1 MRGPRGLVAAV
12 CFGTGLVGAG
22 VLIAILRIAFE
33 ASAAN
38 IAARQQMLVI
48 GGIGVVAVLA
58 AAVFAWRLLDKR
70 LARPVAVL
78 AGEAERALGATITE
92 IVTEHGHALG
102 ALPEHVARLAARH
115 AKGRREIRQ
124 AMAAAAARAETQI
137 ARLEAILRDLSEG
150 VLVADLDHRVLLYN
164 RAFLWFLDA
173 PDKLG
178 LGRPV
183 FDVIERGAV
192 ERTLA
197 DLVAI
202 AGEDQASRPG
212 GHTAPLEC
220 LSVPAGAALTS
231 RMALVRDHHRHT
243 TGYVITVAGRQGGE
257 GVPSRH
263 SQAALP
269 PRPEFYDFDPPP
281 APTGAS
287 LAERLDTKL
296 EDLAFVVFDT
306 ETTGLEPSRG
316 DRIIQIAGVRVAGG
330 RVLRGE
336 RFERLVDPGRAIPK
350 GSIRFHGITDE
361 MVAGA
366 PDTRQALAGFG
377 AFVGEDVL
385 VAHNAAFDMKFL
397 SLAEAETGVV
407 FDNPVLDTLLLSVH
421 LHDHLAEHTLDAIA
435 ERFGVAFEG
444 RHTALGDALATA
456 EIFLHL
462 VELCRERGIETL
474 GQALKASETVR
485 KVRRMQARF

>member
-1 MRGPRGLVAAV
+1 MLVAAV

-22 VLIAILRIAFE
+22 VLVAILRIAFE
-33 ASAAN
+33 ASSAN
-38 IAARQQMLVI
+38 ETARQQMLEI

-58 AAVFAWRLLDKR
+58 ASLFAWRLLDKR
-70 LARPVAVL
+70 LARPVTRL
-78 AGEAERALGATITE
+78 AAEAERAVTATITG
-92 IVTEHGHALG
+92 IITEHGHALG
-102 ALPEHVARLAARH
+102 VLPERVARLAAQH
-115 AKGRREIRQ
+115 ARGQREIRQ
-124 AMAAAAARAETQI
+124 AMAAAAARSEAQV
-137 ARLEAILRDLSEG
+137 ARLEAILRDLSDG
-150 VLVADLDHRVLLYN
+150 VLVADLDHRVLLFN

-183 FDVIERGAV
+183 FEVIERGAV

-202 AGEDQASRPG
+202 AGEDEEAKPG
-212 GHTAPLEC
+212 GHTASLEC

-231 RMALVRDHHRHT
+231 RMALVRDHRREVS
-243 TGYVITVAGRQGGE
+243 GYVITVARRE
-257 GVPSRH
+257 GSESRPAGWGD
-263 SQAALP
+263 AALP
-269 PRPEFYDFDPPP
+269 PRPEFYDFDPP
-281 APTGAS
+281 AARSGSS
-287 LAERLDTKL
+287 LAERLDARL
-296 EDLAFVVFDT
+296 EDLACVVFDT

-336 RFERLVDPGRAIPK
+336 RFESLVDPGRAIPK
-350 GSIRFHGITDE
+350 ESIRFHGITDE

-366 PDTRQALAGFG
+366 PGTKEALAGFWDFAG
-377 AFVGEDVL
+377 DDVL

-397 SLAEAETGVV
+397 SLAEAETGAV

-435 ERFGVAFEG
+435 DRFGVAFEG

-456 EIFLHL
+456 EIYLHL
-462 VELCRERGIETL
+462 VELCRERGIVTL
-474 GQALKASETVR
+474 GQALEASESVR
-485 KVRRMQARF
+485 SIRRKQARF

>member
-1 MRGPRGLVAAV
+1 MCL
-12 CFGTGLVGAG
+12 GTGLVGAG

-33 ASAAN
+33 ASAAD
-38 IAARQQMLVI
+38 AGARGQMMVI

-58 AAVFAWRLLDKR
+58 ASLFAWRLLDRR
-70 LARPVAVL
+70 LARPIAVL
-78 AGEAERALGATITE
+78 AGEAERALSAAITE
-92 IVTEHGHALG
+92 IVTGHGHALG
-102 ALPEHVARLAARH
+102 ALPEHLARLAARH
-115 AKGRREIRQ
+115 ARGRREIKQ
-124 AMAAAAARAETQI
+124 AMAAAAARAESQI

-164 RAFLWFLDA
+164 RAFLWLLDA

-183 FDVIERGAV
+183 FDVLERGAV
-192 ERTLA
+192 TRTLA
-197 DLVAI
+197 DLKAI
-202 AGEDQASRPG
+202 AGEDEAGKPG

-220 LSVPAGAALTS
+220 LSVPAGAALAS
-231 RMALVRDHHRHT
+231 RMALVRDHQGHI
-243 TGYVITVAGRQGGE
+243 TGYVITVSGRQGSDVGPA
-257 GVPSRH
+257 GQTRAS
-263 SQAALP
+263 LP

-281 APTGAS
+281 ALAGAS
-287 LAERLDTKL
+287 LAERLDTRL
-296 EDLAFVVFDT
+296 EDLGYVVFDT

-330 RVLRGE
+330 RILRGE
-336 RFERLVDPGRAIPK
+336 RFERLVNPGRAIPK
-350 GSIRFHGITDE
+350 SSIRFHGITDE

-366 PDTRQALAGFG
+366 PDTREALAGFH
-377 AFVGEDVL
+377 AFAGEDVL

-397 SLAEAETGVV
+397 SLAEAETSAV

-462 VELCRERGIETL
+462 IELCRERGIETL
-474 GQALKASETVR
+474 GQALKASQTVR
-485 KVRRMQARF
+485 RVRRRQARF

>member
-1 MRGPRGLVAAV
+1 MCLGSGLVS
-12 CFGTGLVGAG
+12 AG
-22 VLIAILRIAFE
+22 VLIAIMRIAFE
-33 ASAAN
+33 ASATNAVV
-38 IAARQQMLVI
+38 RDQMLVI

-58 AAVFAWRLLDKR
+58 AAGFAWRLLDRR
-70 LARPVAVL
+70 LARPVSVL
-78 AGEAERALGATITE
+78 AGEAERALSATITE

-102 ALPEHVARLAARH
+102 VLPDQIARLAARH
-115 AKGRREIRQ
+115 AKGQREIRQ
-124 AMAAAAARAETQI
+124 SMAAAAARAEMQI

-164 RAFLWFLDA
+164 RAFLWLLDA

-178 LGRPV
+178 LGRTV
-183 FDVIERGAV
+183 FDVLERGAV

-202 AGEDQASRPG
+202 AGEDEAGKPG

-220 LSVPAGAALTS
+220 LSVPAGAALSS
-231 RMALVRDHHRHT
+231 RMALVRGPHGHT
-243 TGYVITVAGRQGGE
+243 TGYVITVAGRQGSEATPAGQT
-257 GVPSRH
+257 G
-263 SQAALP
+263 AALP

-281 APTGAS
+281 APAGAS
-287 LAERLDTKL
+287 LAERLDTRL
-296 EDLAFVVFDT
+296 EDLACVVFDT

-330 RVLRGE
+330 RILRGE
-336 RFERLVDPGRAIPK
+336 RFERLVNPGRAIPK

-366 PDTRQALAGFG
+366 PDTREALAGFR
-377 AFVGEDVL
+377 AFAGDAVL

-397 SLAEAETGVV
+397 SLAEAETGAV

-435 ERFGVAFEG
+435 DRFGVAFEG
-444 RHTALGDALATA
+444 RHTALGDAMATA

-485 KVRRMQARF
+485 SIRRKQARF